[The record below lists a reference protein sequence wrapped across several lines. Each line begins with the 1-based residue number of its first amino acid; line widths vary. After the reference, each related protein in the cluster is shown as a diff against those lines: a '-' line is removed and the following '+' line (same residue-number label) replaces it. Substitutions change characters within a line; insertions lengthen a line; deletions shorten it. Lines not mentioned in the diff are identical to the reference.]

1 MDKSPNFQEP
11 FMRIHATV
19 ALALLVSY
27 LKSVNLGRS
36 IRLRV
41 MVEMV
46 FLIAKWPFGVP
57 SFFNYEIAYE
67 T

>member
-1 MDKSPNFQEP
+1 
-11 FMRIHATV
+11 MRIHATV